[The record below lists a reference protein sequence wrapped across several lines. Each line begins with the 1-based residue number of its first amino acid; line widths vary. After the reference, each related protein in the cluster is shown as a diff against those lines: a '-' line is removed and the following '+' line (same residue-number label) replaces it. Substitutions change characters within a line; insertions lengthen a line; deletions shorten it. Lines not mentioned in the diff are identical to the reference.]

1 MLYGELARFVFKI
14 LGRKS
19 RRIAPGVGPNGLPL
33 PGPEAQN
40 DQKLLEGPK
49 AAPAGSWDNVWG
61 NDGRR

>member
-1 MLYGELARFVFKI
+1 MLYGELARFVFRI

-19 RRIAPGVGPNGLPL
+19 RKIAGGPNGLPL
-33 PGPEAQN
+33 PGPEMQN
-40 DQKLLEGPK
+40 DQKLLEAPK